1 MCSTVENGQTS
12 VTIKIYEGE
21 STVAKDNHSLG
32 LFNLSDI
39 PPAPRGVP
47 KIEVTFEID
56 VNGIL
61 KVSAEDKTTGNK
73 NNIIISNQNRLS
85 SAEIMRMV
93 EYAEM
98 LAYED
103 QKLKEEVQAKEELE
117 SYVYTLKNQVNHEEI
132 LGSKLTNEEKEK
144 IEAAVQDKI
153 NWLESNTDAKVN
165 DYKKQKKQVEEIVTP
180 IITRFHKTA
189 DGSALGG
196 ELDLNGDG
204 KPHENELLSW
214 KWKALVLRF

>member
-21 STVAKDNHSLG
+21 STVAKDNHLLG
-32 LFNLSDI
+32 IFDLNDI

-132 LGSKLTNEEKEK
+132 LGSKLT
-144 IEAAVQDKI
+144 
-153 NWLESNTDAKVN
+153 
-165 DYKKQKKQVEEIVTP
+165 
-180 IITRFHKTA
+180 
-189 DGSALGG
+189 LGG
-196 ELDLNGDG
+196 ELDLDADG
-204 KPHENELLSW
+204 KSDKNEL
-214 KWKALVLRF
+214 